1 MKQKNILEN
10 NPLIDL
16 ASGLTHDTIKLGQ
29 RVATKPIRYALEKE
43 RDNRTYNKLLIKDI
57 ISYAINKHKLK
68 TKNCKGIADELV
80 RYNCKIKAI
89 EDRIEELKNSIKYC
103 KHTEKESVC
112 KLRLMQ
118 KIDSYASSIFKLREK
133 IRDYQVEELEA
144 NNARYLEPESK
155 LW

>member
-16 ASGLTHDTIKLGQ
+16 ASGLTHDTIKLSR

-57 ISYAINKHKLK
+57 ISYSINKHKYK
-68 TKNCKGIADELV
+68 SNDCNKISDQLV
-80 RYNCKIKAI
+80 RYNCKIKSI
-89 EDRIEELKNSIKYC
+89 EDKIEELKKSIKYC

-118 KIDSYASSIFKLREK
+118 KIDSYGASIFKLREK
-133 IRDYQVEELEA
+133 IRDYQVEEIEA